1 MKKLL
6 LQLLAGPLFLLG
18 CGFGLP
24 ARYDE
29 SFLGE
34 LGDKC
39 TLLAESS
46 SPRIVLVGGSSLAFG
61 VDSTLLE
68 EEFPGYTVV
77 NFGLY
82 AALGTQMMLE
92 LSDGQFREGGHRH
105 PLAGAAAADFVLL
118 LQRRGRLAGAGRPF

>member
-1 MKKLL
+1 M
-6 LQLLAGPLFLLG
+6 
-18 CGFGLP
+18 
-24 ARYDE
+24 
-29 SFLGE
+29 
-34 LGDKC
+34 
-39 TLLAESS
+39 
-46 SPRIVLVGGSSLAFG
+46 LVGGSSLAFG

-118 LQRRGRLAGAGRPF
+118 LQRRGRLAGAGRPFDLLSRLDSSHFGSLLGQFPYFAARKLRYFLQGGKAGAGGGLPPCQL